1 MNDSE
6 GGNAHR
12 FGAQPRGTVAAM
24 KTPLGATDRDPY
36 VKMAKLA
43 TFAARAGGFYAAFVA
58 LSDPARVVDVPR

>member
-1 MNDSE
+1 
-6 GGNAHR
+6 
-12 FGAQPRGTVAAM
+12 M